1 MTAANPAAWP
11 YPTLFAHRG
20 GGVLAPENT
29 LAAMRIGQAHGFG
42 AVEFDV
48 KLSADSVALLLHDD
62 TLERTSNGHGAAA
75 SRTMEE
81 LSQLDAGSWH
91 SAAFRGEPIPHFSAV
106 AHFLHGAGLMANVEI
121 KPCPGR
127 ERETGRLVAELCE
140 ELWRDRLVKP
150 LVSSFSIVALE
161 AARAAVPDLV
171 MGLLVERPEES
182 HFALLEKLACVSLHT
197 DHQLATPNLVRRVH
211 AGGRRLLCYTVN
223 DVSRVDTL
231 LAMGVDG
238 VFTDQLEMMARHY
251 PAQLVDGGRPLR
263 DPLDDVAADWRNVVP
278 PMP

>member
-1 MTAANPAAWP
+1 MSAATAIAWP

-29 LAAMRIGQAHGFG
+29 LVAMHIGQTHGFG

-48 KLSADSVALLLHDD
+48 KLSADSVAMLLHDD
-62 TLERTSNGHGAAA
+62 MLERTTNGSGAAA
-75 SRTMEE
+75 GMSMAA
-81 LSQLDAGSWH
+81 LSKLDAGSWH
-91 SAAFRGEPIPHFSAV
+91 GAVFAGEPIPHFSAV

-127 ERETGRLVAELCE
+127 EAETGTMVAQLCA

-150 LVSSFSIVALE
+150 LVSSFSIAALR
-161 AARAAVPDLV
+161 AARAAVPELV
-171 MGLLVERPEES
+171 IGLLTERPEDCN
-182 HFALLEKLACVSLHT
+182 FALMQELGCVSLHT
-197 DHQLATPNLVRRVH
+197 DHLLVSPDLVRRVH
-211 AGGRRLLCYTVN
+211 ADGRRLLCYTVN
-223 DVSRVDTL
+223 DVARMKSL

-238 VFTDQLEMMARHY
+238 AFTDQLDVMARHF
-251 PAQLVDGGRPLR
+251 PALLADGGRPIR
-263 DPLDDVAADWRNVVP
+263 DPIDDTEADWRIVVP